1 MELDEAAK
9 ERLKNITTEVMDHVY
24 DEQEADGVL
33 ARDSKRLESQ
43 HSGSKQ
49 KTATEALI
57 SAQGMRS
64 ESMENQKAGNN
75 QSRIFNKYL
84 DAQTVIPEE
93 ESFRQSNEYSLDYG
107 GGNVPDSVQSGD
119 KMSRLL

>member
-1 MELDEAAK
+1 
-9 ERLKNITTEVMDHVY
+9 
-24 DEQEADGVL
+24 
-33 ARDSKRLESQ
+33 
-43 HSGSKQ
+43 
-49 KTATEALI
+49 
-57 SAQGMRS
+57 
-64 ESMENQKAGNN
+64 MENQKAGNN